1 MRKIEDNGILGIEI
15 LDAIQALRSPAL
27 DEIMK
32 DITFLGDGGWF
43 WIAVTL
49 LCLGKYKKTGD
60 KKYKEMCVELTT
72 ALLVSLFLG
81 EVMIKNFVRRPRPFT
96 IENFPIIIDRPL
108 GFSFVSGHT
117 FSSFSAATVIFKNNK
132 KLGRL
137 ALILAGAIGF
147 SRLYLYV
154 HFLSDVITGAAM
166 GVANGMI
173 TVEMVRRYSEKKMDE
188 FDELEG

>member
-1 MRKIEDNGILGIEI
+1 MRKIKDSDILGLEI
-15 LDAIQALRSPAL
+15 LNAIQELRSPVL
-27 DEIMK
+27 DSIMK
-32 DITFLGDGGWF
+32 NISFLGDAGWF
-43 WIAVTL
+43 WIAITL
-49 LCLGKYKKTGD
+49 LCLGRYKQTGD
-60 KKYKEMCVELTT
+60 KKYKKMSIELTT

-81 EVMIKNFVRRPRPFT
+81 EVLIKNFIRRPRPFT
-96 IENFPIIIDRPL
+96 IENFPIIIDKPM

-132 KLGRL
+132 KWGKI

-173 TVEMVRRYSEKKMDE
+173 SIEMVRRYSEKKIEE
-188 FDELEG
+188 FEKL